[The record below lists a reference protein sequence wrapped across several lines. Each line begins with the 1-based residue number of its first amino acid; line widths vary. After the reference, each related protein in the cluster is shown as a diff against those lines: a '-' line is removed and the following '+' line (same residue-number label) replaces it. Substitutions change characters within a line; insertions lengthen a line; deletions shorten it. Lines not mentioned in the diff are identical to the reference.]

1 MRLAPHATS
10 HFACLAATED
20 MPVLNREAE
29 SSSARSTHL
38 RLQILS
44 KFGSSAGLQPGR
56 PDVDEQLRCASAAR
70 LTDAAAL
77 LMVPGNS
84 WAAHTARRLLTTRS
98 TPAMRGAAGQLYAE
112 PPLQHFRRAYAVE
125 VGEAQPR
132 SNPRACA
139 GNMPSA
145 KRRKTAGSNPSANLQ
160 ARRYAPATA
169 AETISATAPAATTST
184 APSASTTTA
193 SQQAR
198 PDVHSIVWAQ
208 CQGHAFWPGR
218 VVAGATA
225 SLRVDFFGD
234 NTTYAFKN
242 AACVVPFCHE
252 RARQFEQA
260 GRDQLDEDL
269 RAKFVVACAAAAA
282 AQRQLQGEQ
291 HSARSATQVRCGCAT
306 TGNLTA

>member
-1 MRLAPHATS
+1 MS
-10 HFACLAATED
+10 
-20 MPVLNREAE
+20 
-29 SSSARSTHL
+29 
-38 RLQILS
+38 
-44 KFGSSAGLQPGR
+44 
-56 PDVDEQLRCASAAR
+56 
-70 LTDAAAL
+70 
-77 LMVPGNS
+77 
-84 WAAHTARRLLTTRS
+84 
-98 TPAMRGAAGQLYAE
+98 
-112 PPLQHFRRAYAVE
+112 
-125 VGEAQPR
+125 
-132 SNPRACA
+132 
-139 GNMPSA
+139 SA

-291 HSARSATQVRCGCAT
+291 HSARSATQVRCGLCDDGQSNCVKPVLDWSQFALSDSSHRSCARSSHR
-306 TGNLTA
+306 LCLCALHRRDAMFWWQQHQHQYQRQRRATALRTKPSVRCWWYAV